1 MKSVRWIAVVALVAS
16 GLSLSAFAKD
26 KNEAK
31 FRLSG
36 SAVVGSTE
44 LKPGDYKAQWDGTGP
59 DVQVKILK
67 GKDVVA
73 NAPAKLLD
81 RKNASGVNAVTFGPG
96 NGNVKSLDQ
105 VDFSNGRQSLVFR
118 DGSTQASNMQQ

>member
-1 MKSVRWIAVVALVAS
+1 MKAVRWIVVVSILAS

-31 FRLSG
+31 FTLPST
-36 SAVVGSTE
+36 AQIGSTE

-73 NAPAKLLD
+73 TAPAKLVE
-81 RKNASGVNAVTFGPG
+81 KNGGSGVDAVTLGTG
-96 NGNVKSLDQ
+96 SGTVKSLDQ
-105 VDFSNGRQSLVFR
+105 VDFHGGRQSLIFNQAA
-118 DGSTQASNMQQ
+118 TQAAN